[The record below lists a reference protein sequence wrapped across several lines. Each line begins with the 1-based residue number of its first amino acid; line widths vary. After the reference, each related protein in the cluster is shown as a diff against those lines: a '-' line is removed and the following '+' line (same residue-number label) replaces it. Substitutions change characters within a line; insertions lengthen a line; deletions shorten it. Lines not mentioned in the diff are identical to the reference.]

1 MESRVDQ
8 SHFLQLCT
16 RLCYLSFHLT
26 ELNFEYDL
34 KEAELRFSACAKRQC
49 LNVAILED
57 LLLEE
62 TETFT
67 IHLEKSLG
75 LSNEFTVDPSVKVIN
90 ITDNDGE
97 CTLAIQTSSVI

>member
-1 MESRVDQ
+1 MSIID
-8 SHFLQLCT
+8 
-16 RLCYLSFHLT
+16 
-26 ELNFEYDL
+26 DL
-34 KEAELRFSACAKRQC
+34 M
-49 LNVAILED
+49 LED
-57 LLLEE
+57 

-97 CTLAIQTSSVI
+97 CTLTLQTRRYDCNVCKILFFFQTLSLV

>member
-1 MESRVDQ
+1 MSIID
-8 SHFLQLCT
+8 
-16 RLCYLSFHLT
+16 
-26 ELNFEYDL
+26 DL
-34 KEAELRFSACAKRQC
+34 M
-49 LNVAILED
+49 LED
-57 LLLEE
+57 

-97 CTLAIQTSSVI
+97 CTLNLQTRSVIRYDCNVCKILFFFQTLSLV